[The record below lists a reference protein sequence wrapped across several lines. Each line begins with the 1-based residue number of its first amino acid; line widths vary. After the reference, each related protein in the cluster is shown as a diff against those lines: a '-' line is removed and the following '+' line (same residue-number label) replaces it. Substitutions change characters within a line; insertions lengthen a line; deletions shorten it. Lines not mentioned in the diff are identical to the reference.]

1 MMGVLITWR
10 RESFLEAQGCQADV
24 GRGSG
29 LGRRGED
36 QVRTRF
42 LEVMIASLTH

>member
-10 RESFLEAQGCQADV
+10 RESFLETQGCQADA

-29 LGRRGED
+29 LGRRGEA
-36 QVRTRF
+36 QVRARS
-42 LEVMIASLTH
+42 LEVLIAPLTH